1 LTRVL
6 TWLWCASAFCSAF
19 LSFVVQPLLAKWLL
33 PSFGGSPATW
43 GVCLVF
49 FQLMLLGG
57 YAYARWVSRL
67 PLALGRMLH
76 AALLLVVLLFSAR
89 ATLPGLEAAQSLPA
103 PARIVWLLACS
114 AGLPF
119 WLTSSTAPLL
129 SDWAAQLRAT
139 VPHRLYAVSN
149 LGSWLALLAYPLW
162 IEPSWS
168 ISHQYALYCGATIV
182 ACLLSG
188 ACLIATARA
197 QPPAAPAPPL
207 TALPWRARG
216 RWLCCAFVP
225 SMLLVAVSDHIS
237 VDLAPTP
244 ILWVMPLGLYL
255 LSFSAAFA
263 GWVAPLRS
271 WLAGAW
277 VLFSSLLAYGG
288 FAQGSAK
295 LSLQLVAALG
305 SLTSACLLS
314 ADALVRARP
323 EPRQLTSF
331 YVWIALGGALGGVS
345 VSFVAPWLL
354 SDYYELELGC
364 LSCYALLWFSA
375 RARERASLRIS
386 AERRW
391 VALGAA
397 MVLPLMAASSLMRT
411 GYLGGRELR
420 VLERRRSFLGA
431 LKVSQDRVARML
443 THGRIRHGMQ
453 LVEPALASR
462 PTMYFGAGTAVAQVL
477 TRHRAGL
484 PRRLGVVGLGVGT
497 LAAYGK
503 QEDQLSFFELDPW
516 VVDIARRRFTF
527 LRDTPASIEMAIGD
541 GRLNLARMPSRGFD
555 VLVLDA
561 FASDAVPV
569 HLLTSEAFDV
579 YTRQLAPDGMLLA
592 NVSNRHLAVDRVV
605 RAAAEVHG
613 LACSV
618 IETDADAA
626 RFVSKVRWAVMTRD
640 AAQLTREL
648 SGLSPLHASG
658 SDVLWTDA
666 RASVW
671 SILK

>member
-1 LTRVL
+1 MTRVAA
-6 TWLWCASAFCSAF
+6 WLWCASAFCSAF
-19 LSFVVQPLLAKWLL
+19 LSFVVQPLLAKRLL

-43 GVCLVF
+43 GACLVF
-49 FQLMLLGG
+49 FQVLLLGG
-57 YAYARWVSRL
+57 YAYARWLSRL
-67 PLALGRMLH
+67 PRALGRGLH
-76 AALLLVVLLFSAR
+76 ALLLLIAAVYSAR
-89 ATLPGLEAAQSLPA
+89 AALPSLDTGLALPA
-103 PARIVWLLACS
+103 PVRIVWLLACS

-119 WLTSSTAPLL
+119 WVTSSTAPLL
-129 SDWAAQLRAT
+129 TDWAAQLGAA

-162 IEPSWS
+162 IEPSCS
-168 ISHQYALYCGATIV
+168 LSQQYALYAGAMLI
-182 ACLLSG
+182 ACLLG
-188 ACLIATARA
+188 AACLFVTARSGTA
-197 QPPAAPAPPL
+197 SAPLAPLPAVSS
-207 TALPWRARG
+207 RMQM
-216 RWLCCAFVP
+216 RWLFYAFVP
-225 SMLLVAVSDHIS
+225 SLLLVAVSDHIS

-244 ILWVMPLGLYL
+244 LLWVVPLGLYL

-263 GWVAPLRS
+263 GWVSPVRG
-271 WLAGAW
+271 WVAGAW
-277 VLFSSLLAYGG
+277 VLSSSLLGYCG
-288 FAQGSAK
+288 FAQGSAR

-331 YVWIALGGALGGVS
+331 YLWIALGGALGGVS

-354 SDYYELELGC
+354 PDYYELELGC
-364 LSCYALLWFSA
+364 VLCYALLWLDG
-375 RARERASLRIS
+375 RARERAALRAS

-391 VALGAA
+391 LALGAA
-397 MVLPLMAASSLMRT
+397 MVLPLMAASIGLRA
-411 GYLGGRELR
+411 GYLSGRGLH

-431 LKVSQDRVARML
+431 LKVSEDHVARML

-453 LVEPALASR
+453 LVDAAQARR
-462 PTMYFGAGTAVAQVL
+462 PTMYFGPGTAVAQVL
-477 TRHRAGL
+477 EHHHEGV
-484 PRRLGVVGLGVGT
+484 PRRLGIVGLGVGT

-503 QEDQLSFFELDPW
+503 KGDRLSFFELDPL

-527 LRDTPASIEMAIGD
+527 LRDTPASIEMVLGD
-541 GRLNLARMPSRGFD
+541 GRLNLARMAPRGFD

-569 HLLTSEAFDV
+569 HLLTREAFDV

-592 NVSNRHLAVDRVV
+592 NVSNRHLAVERVV
-605 RAAAEVHG
+605 RASARAHG
-613 LACSV
+613 LACQV
-618 IETDADAA
+618 IETEADAS
-626 RFVSKVRWAVMTRD
+626 RYVSKVRWAVMTRD
-640 AAQLTREL
+640 AAQLAREL
-648 SGLSPLHASG
+648 NGLTPLPANE